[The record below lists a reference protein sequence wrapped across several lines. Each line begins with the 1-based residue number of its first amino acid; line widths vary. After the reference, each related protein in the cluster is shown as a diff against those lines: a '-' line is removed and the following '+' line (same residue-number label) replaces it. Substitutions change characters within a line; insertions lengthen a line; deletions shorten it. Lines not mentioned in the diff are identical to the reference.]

1 MNSSTMLTHGP
12 DDADSRVAFY
22 TTDNSTNRPEDGA
35 KNRTYPRCDLKIQ
48 SSQTAPVQ
56 SRVQSTGVTEPAP
69 ADTPTLANSS
79 TVTDSSTTDL
89 STTAPSTGS
98 KPGKEV
104 ISSSTPAL
112 ADGDEQVLCPVDQ
125 KLIDF
130 LTADINEQISTS
142 AKVVNAVATRLAIEV
157 TRICRKSARIQS
169 LGEVNSW
176 QRSLAQNRV
185 KKYVDYYR
193 LGSRQGRVELHSRL
207 SAIAYRYI
215 APARTQLG
223 FQGRCTLLEDFLQGF
238 YIEVLK
244 AFRRENHMSADYTP
258 RSRLELSEY
267 MAFSEHY
274 AKRRISLPGC
284 YNQQLLVLR
293 AQAFARRLPA
303 ETSVDIEMA
312 VDSPK
317 GDNEAFFR
325 SPAIQQIREKM
336 VANATDPSESVL
348 RDRIIAELVD
358 YLEAQDQPACIDY
371 LSLRLQDMAACEID
385 EVLGLSARQRDY
397 LQQRFKY
404 HVEKFAQSHRW
415 ELVHQWLGADL
426 DKNFG
431 LSPKEWQVY
440 LDQLS
445 AEQVKLLHLK
455 QQQMQDPEQGP
466 SDAEIA
472 QQLKWT
478 PKRVN
483 RRWTKLISL
492 AWKVRNQAAK
502 AASKPKPKAKAKTTA
517 PTTAPVVTS
526 TSAAE

>member
-1 MNSSTMLTHGP
+1 MNSSTMPIHGP
-12 DDADSRVAFY
+12 NDAQSRVAFY
-22 TTDNSTNRPEDGA
+22 TTDKKANRPEDES
-35 KNRTYPRCDLKIQ
+35 KNRTYPHCKLE
-48 SSQTAPVQ
+48 V
-56 SRVQSTGVTEPAP
+56 EPKDQPSAD
-69 ADTPTLANSS
+69 ADTSDSQLAPTTQKQASQQKEDSNNRS
-79 TVTDSSTTDL
+79 T
-89 STTAPSTGS
+89 
-98 KPGKEV
+98 EV
-104 ISSSTPAL
+104 ISSATPAL
-112 ADGDEQVLCPVDQ
+112 ADGDEQTLCPVDQ
-125 KLIDF
+125 RLIDF
-130 LTADINEQISTS
+130 LIDDINSQISTS
-142 AKVVNAVATRLAIEV
+142 SKVTIAVATRLAIEV

-176 QRSLAQNRV
+176 QRSLAQNRI

-244 AFRRENHMSADYTP
+244 AFRRENHLSTEYTP
-258 RSRLELSEY
+258 RSRLGLSEY

-284 YNQQLLVLR
+284 YNQQLIVLR

-317 GDNEAFFR
+317 GDSDSQFR
-325 SPAIQQIREKM
+325 SPAIAQIREKM

-348 RDRIIAELVD
+348 RDRIVAELVE
-358 YLEAQDQPACIDY
+358 YLQDQDQPECIDY
-371 LSLRLQDMAACEID
+371 LVLRLQDMAACEID

-431 LSPKEWQVY
+431 LSPSEWQQY
-440 LDQLS
+440 LGQLT
-445 AEQVKLLHLK
+445 AEQTQLLHLK
-455 QQQMQDPEQGP
+455 QQQLEDPEQGP
-466 SDAEIA
+466 SDIAIA

-483 RRWTKLISL
+483 RHWSKLISL
-492 AWKVRNQAAK
+492 AWKVRNQAK
-502 AASKPKPKAKAKTTA
+502 TSSKPKPKAKAKSTTQA
-517 PTTAPVVTS
+517 TVKTTVQAKSNVIASS
-526 TSAAE
+526 TPLPE

>member
-1 MNSSTMLTHGP
+1 MNPSTMFDPFSNSAQSASAQSNQPSG
-12 DDADSRVAFY
+12 VVFY
-22 TTDNSTNRPEDGA
+22 TTDASRANPEAGPKKSVASNTSAKQSVQVAQGDRSPQKSTEE
-35 KNRTYPRCDLKIQ
+35 T
-48 SSQTAPVQ
+48 
-56 SRVQSTGVTEPAP
+56 
-69 ADTPTLANSS
+69 
-79 TVTDSSTTDL
+79 
-89 STTAPSTGS
+89 
-98 KPGKEV
+98 KEI

-112 ADGDEQVLCPVDQ
+112 ADGDEQTLCPVDQ

-130 LTADINEQISTS
+130 LTVEINDQIETS
-142 AKVVNAVATRLAIEV
+142 QRVVNAVATRLAIEV
-157 TRICRKSARIQS
+157 TRICRKSARIQA
-169 LGEVNSW
+169 LGEVNAW

-185 KKYVDYYR
+185 KKYVDYYV
-193 LGSRQGRVELHSRL
+193 LGSRQGRAELHSRL

-223 FQGRCTLLEDFLQGF
+223 FQGRCTLLEDFLQSF

-244 AFRRENHMSADYTP
+244 AFRRENHLAVDYQP
-258 RSRLELSEY
+258 RTRLELAEY

-317 GDNEAFFR
+317 GDNESFFR

-336 VANATDPSESVL
+336 VSDAVDPSEGVL
-348 RDRIIAELVD
+348 RDRIVQELIQYLEDQDQHACVD
-358 YLEAQDQPACIDY
+358 YLA
-371 LSLRLQDMAACEID
+371 LRLQDMAASEID

-426 DKNFG
+426 EKDFG
-431 LSPKEWQVY
+431 LSPREWRIFTEQ
-440 LDQLS
+440 LTDEQAQLLALKQSQLS
-445 AEQVKLLHLK
+445 
-455 QQQMQDPEQGP
+455 DPESGP
-466 SDAEIA
+466 SDAVIA

-478 PKRVN
+478 PKRVE

-492 AWKVRNQAAK
+492 AWKVRNQHSKVAK
-502 AASKPKPKAKAKTTA
+502 KSIGK
-517 PTTAPVVTS
+517 
-526 TSAAE
+526 

>member
-1 MNSSTMLTHGP
+1 MNPSTMFEACTDRTNP
-12 DDADSRVAFY
+12 SSSVVFY
-22 TTDNSTNRPEDGA
+22 TTDNSRTDPEDTSKKRIPG
-35 KNRTYPRCDLKIQ
+35 
-48 SSQTAPVQ
+48 
-56 SRVQSTGVTEPAP
+56 
-69 ADTPTLANSS
+69 NSS
-79 TVTDSSTTDL
+79 THSSTSS
-89 STTAPSTGS
+89 STESTVNNQVPSTG
-98 KPGKEV
+98 KATTTAAQPATPATKEI

-112 ADGDEQVLCPVDQ
+112 ADGDEQALCPVDQ

-130 LTADINEQISTS
+130 LTTEINEQISTS
-142 AKVVNAVATRLAIEV
+142 RKVVNAVATRLAIEV
-157 TRICRKSARIQS
+157 TRICRKSARIQA

-176 QRSLAQNRV
+176 QRSLSQNRV
-185 KKYVDYYR
+185 KKYVDYYK
-193 LGSRQGRVELHSRL
+193 LGSRQGRAELHSRL

-215 APARTQLG
+215 APAKTQLG

-244 AFRRENHMSADYTP
+244 AFRRENHLPVDYQP
-258 RSRLELSEY
+258 RTRLELAEY

-303 ETSVDIEMA
+303 ETSVDIEQA

-317 GDNEAFFR
+317 GDSDSLFR

-336 VANATDPSESVL
+336 VSDAVDPSEGVL
-348 RDRIIAELVD
+348 RDRIVQELITYLEDQDQHACVD
-358 YLEAQDQPACIDY
+358 YLA
-371 LSLRLQDMAACEID
+371 LRLQDMAASEID

-431 LSPKEWQVY
+431 LSPREWRTFMG
-440 LDQLS
+440 QLT
-445 AEQVKLLHLK
+445 AEQSQLLELK
-455 QQQMQDPEQGP
+455 QAQLADPELGP
-466 SDAEIA
+466 SDTVIA

-478 PKRVN
+478 PKRVE

-492 AWKVRNQAAK
+492 AWKVRNQHSKVAK
-502 AASKPKPKAKAKTTA
+502 KAIGK
-517 PTTAPVVTS
+517 
-526 TSAAE
+526 

>member
-1 MNSSTMLTHGP
+1 MFNPLPADTRTDNRLDTPLTSNRSEARTKARTKVSQP
-12 DDADSRVAFY
+12 SVAFY
-22 TTDNSTNRPEDGA
+22 TTDKLKNNPDEPSKSLA
-35 KNRTYPRCDLKIQ
+35 K
-48 SSQTAPVQ
+48 A
-56 SRVQSTGVTEPAP
+56 
-69 ADTPTLANSS
+69 
-79 TVTDSSTTDL
+79 DSSSPKEQKESSVSSEDEG
-89 STTAPSTGS
+89 STTATSTENTQTTKETSSTENDAATNSQDAATEGTD
-98 KPGKEV
+98 KEV

-112 ADGDEQVLCPVDQ
+112 AEGDEQTLCPVDQ

-130 LTADINEQISTS
+130 LTFEINDQITTS
-142 AKVVNAVATRLAIEV
+142 QKVVNAVATRLAIEV
-157 TRICRKSARIQS
+157 ARICRKSSRIQAS
-169 LGEVNSW
+169 GEVNAW

-185 KKYVDYYR
+185 KKYLDYYK

-244 AFRRENHMSADYTP
+244 AFRRENHLSTEYTP
-258 RSRLELSEY
+258 RTRLELSEY

-284 YNQQLLVLR
+284 YNQQLVVLR

-317 GDNEAFFR
+317 GDDADGFFR

-336 VANATDPSESVL
+336 VANTTDPSESVL
-348 RDRIIAELVD
+348 RDRIIKELIAYLEDQDQQACVD
-358 YLEAQDQPACIDY
+358 YLV
-371 LSLRLQDMAACEID
+371 LRLQDMAASEID
-385 EVLGLSARQRDY
+385 EVLGLTSRQRDY

-404 HVEKFAQSHRW
+404 HVEKFAQFHRW

-431 LSPKEWQVY
+431 LSPREWS
-440 LDQLS
+440 LFLEQLS
-445 AEQVKLLHLK
+445 DEQVQLLTLK
-455 QQQMQDPEQGP
+455 QQQLEDPEQGP
-466 SDAEIA
+466 SDIAIA
-472 QQLKWT
+472 QALKWT
-478 PKRVN
+478 PKRVE
-483 RRWTKLISL
+483 RRWGKLISL
-492 AWKVRNQAAK
+492 AWKVRNQH
-502 AASKPKPKAKAKTTA
+502 SKPANKKKRNKNK
-517 PTTAPVVTS
+517 
-526 TSAAE
+526 